1 MDNDIFRSAVTSVLN
16 NWTALQLAVEHG
28 MGTRE
33 SAQSLVDYVIE
44 TFVSNDDISCEEM
57 SDVLS
62 EVMDSLFQTV
72 CEDNSPDEVGALLW
86 RFYQHH
92 RVGETEKIKE
102 MLSKL
107 PPCQLWLCKPL
118 DTAATPVKTRH
129 LQSVPETMDVEESEW
144 TEVKSRRS
152 KRTMNSA
159 AGDVDLSTSHMGDVI
174 GVTEDQEDMCT

>member
-1 MDNDIFRSAVTSVLN
+1 MESDIFRSAVTSVLN

-33 SAQSLVDYVIE
+33 NAQSLVDYVIE
-44 TFVSNDDISCEEM
+44 TFVANDDISCEEM
-57 SDVLS
+57 ADVLS

-92 RVGETEKIKE
+92 RVGETDKIKE
-102 MLSKL
+102 LLSKL
-107 PPCQLWLCKPL
+107 PPCQLWLCKQL
-118 DTAATPVKTRH
+118 DTSAPVKMRN
-129 LQSVPETMDVEESEW
+129 LQPLPETMDAEESEW

-152 KRTMNSA
+152 KRTLNSA
-159 AGDVDLSTSHMGDVI
+159 ADEIDHSASHMGDVI
-174 GVTEDQEDMCT
+174 GVSGDQEEMCT